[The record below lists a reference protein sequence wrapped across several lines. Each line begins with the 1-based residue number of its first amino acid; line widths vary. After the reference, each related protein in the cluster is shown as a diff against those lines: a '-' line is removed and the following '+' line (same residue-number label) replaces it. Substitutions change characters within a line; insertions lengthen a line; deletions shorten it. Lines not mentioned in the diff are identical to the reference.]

1 MPTKTLGTLGI
12 ELEAEL
18 DQLDKSL
25 NSVKNKVKNF
35 GKESDK
41 AGKGLSNFEDKGKKA
56 SGVINT
62 LNKTLKRGAVALG
75 GFFAISR
82 ISGYLISA
90 KDSALVFDRAFAG
103 VIKTVDAT
111 DERLSELRK
120 NLKKLAP
127 ELGISST
134 ELARIAELG
143 GQLGIATKNIEGFVE
158 TTARIAEVTN
168 LSADQA
174 ATSFARIANITGLP
188 QEKIENLASSVV
200 DLGNNMATTE
210 SEIVTF
216 ATRIAASG
224 KIAGLTEAQIVG
236 IAASFSSVGIQAE
249 VGGTAVQK
257 ALLKI
262 NESVNTGNKDLE
274 KFAKLSGLTSKQFV
288 ELWEKDA
295 GKAFAG
301 FVEGLGNAGDDA
313 GIILGDLIGE
323 DVRLQRA
330 FLSLSGAGDL
340 LTNSIDRSS
349 LAFEKGTAV
358 TEEYSKFLGTA
369 SGKTAQLTEE
379 NNELKN
385 SIGEKLLPVW
395 LSINKAFLKT
405 IDFIS
410 LIAEGFSELG
420 KAMDDFGDIVVHLSR
435 FGVGLFDKTKAIKN
449 LSSETKGLSK
459 SFSGANKDFLK
470 FQNTLDF
477 QKIQKKASKA
487 SKEIQ
492 KEFKKISASDLG
504 IFNLDNKSLVGKGK
518 SKAEIEQERIANVSR
533 DAFNFIQKTRK
544 ENVSSIENQESKWV
558 RSLQKIQDEIIRL
571 EETHERSIDN
581 VKKDLFE
588 LGDELV
594 DIENDYNK
602 ISEASRNTFGEDLAN
617 DLINY
622 NKDIEDS
629 KERIKE
635 INKEIR
641 ELREEQGASAD
652 FDIQKKI
659 NKLKEEQNSLLEDQ
673 KDIEINIAKIK
684 DTVDPKKIAE
694 AERSAGLT
702 ETERKIEA
710 FKAEETARKEAFENE
725 KEILEERKIILEA
738 FRDGELASIE
748 NIKNLENQRE
758 FDKLLIENIKNLED
772 QKELDKLLKEQEN
785 FENKLDRLRLLK
797 EGTEQIEKDS
807 LARLEAET
815 KKTTDELITQW
826 NAVRKARESAQ
837 GAVTAKITAQGFAT
851 GGLVG
856 GSERT
861 IKVNEKGQEFV
872 MNAEATKKYLPL
884 LENMNSSNLASNTM
898 SKTINDNRKFSVP
911 VSHNIDENSLVRRLD
926 WASRFR

>member
-41 AGKGLSNFEDKGKKA
+41 AGKGLSNLEDKGKKA

-224 KIAGLTEAQIVG
+224 KIAGLTDAQIVG
-236 IAASFSSVGIQAE
+236 IGAAFSSVGIQAE

>member
-41 AGKGLSNFEDKGKKA
+41 AGKGLSNLEDKGKKA

-75 GFFAISR
+75 GFFAISK

-224 KIAGLTEAQIVG
+224 KIAGLTDAQIVG
-236 IAASFSSVGIQAE
+236 IGAAFSSVGIQAE